1 MPYQQIHHLKDAPL
15 PECDCNEC
23 LTSDSWPTDAPG
35 EQLEKL
41 YEASQEDLNRRAAQS
56 FKKTRVAVGM
66 CLDAA
71 EASAKT
77 KEAVK
82 LCLDTAEAHAK
93 TKEAVRLCLEEKI
106 ALEVKAREAFK
117 DA

>member
-1 MPYQQIHHLKDAPL
+1 MPSHQIHHLKDAPL
-15 PECDCNEC
+15 PGCDCNEC

-35 EQLEKL
+35 EQLEKPC
-41 YEASQEDLNRRAAQS
+41 EAPQEDLNRRAAQS
-56 FKKTRVAVGM
+56 FKKTRVAVLL

-93 TKEAVRLCLEEKI
+93 TREAVKLCLEEKV

>member
-1 MPYQQIHHLKDAPL
+1 M
-15 PECDCNEC
+15 
-23 LTSDSWPTDAPG
+23 
-35 EQLEKL
+35 
-41 YEASQEDLNRRAAQS
+41 
-56 FKKTRVAVGM
+56 AVLL

-93 TKEAVRLCLEEKI
+93 TREAVKLCLEEKV